1 MNSEQVVTSHC
12 NMSDGSPNTGENSG
26 MQHNYSMR
34 KQHRNV
40 RNHHYPIV
48 LRRWG
53 ALLLVVCL
61 YSWLSATAQAAD
73 TSQSGEGTTMTTHPS
88 VLAAAIA
95 AEGETATWNQN
106 LTNEY
111 TVGDAVWALD
121 RRGMRG
127 TVSAGEQGGMKLY
140 AQPTGKDMVL
150 MTDLIPVDDQT
161 ETEQQTPSPMQ
172 AGLVFRTD
180 EQGQQGYEVLVV
192 RNGNRI
198 TACLQQSDG
207 TIIQQSQHSYP
218 SESGVKHRLELHV
231 QDHHMQ
237 LYVDGYAQPAL
248 DTEQLTDGADAD
260 MAGIIVRSGAASFQD
275 TYRMTRQQFYGEDYR
290 PAYHYSAL
298 RGWASD
304 PNGLVYYDGEYHVFH
319 QDGGRWAHAV
329 STDLL
334 HWKNLPFALEW
345 NQLGHIWS
353 GSTIADEHNV
363 SGLFDGT
370 TEGGGLIAYY
380 TSYTPTQHNGNQKI
394 GIAYSSDRGR
404 TWRYP
409 TDRPVVI
416 DNPGKSVTE
425 AGGWDFRDPKI
436 VRDDANNRWVM
447 VVSGGDHVRLFV
459 SNNLLDWTLTDN
471 FGYGNY
477 IRGGVWECP
486 DLFPLQAADGTVK
499 WVLMISTGANP
510 NTEGS
515 DAEYF
520 VGQLRADGKFI
531 NDNPAG
537 TVLKTD
543 WGKEFYASMSFAG
556 LPQQQRIVMA
566 WMTNWD
572 YAFDQ
577 PTGDWKG
584 VLTIPR
590 QLTLISTPSGYRLS
604 QQPVQQLNTLRT
616 PLWQTQATEL
626 TPDSPNLLAGL
637 SSASYEIEAEVR
649 LPQQQP
655 ASSFGFRL
663 LANGDGTQFTEVG
676 YTAADQQLFID
687 RSQSGITNFSP
698 LFRTRQQ
705 ATLAPTDGVIRLRI
719 LVDRSTVEIFANNGQ
734 TVFSSI
740 VFPDAAS
747 RQMSLYTTGGNVQI
761 VSLKVNRLSNVWD
774 SQRP

>member
-1 MNSEQVVTSHC
+1 MMLQGGGNLGSEQCIIGHASR
-12 NMSDGSPNTGENSG
+12 NDANDRGRPNTSVVLENRSNSSKKGGIAIRRLWTLLFTIGLYSG
-26 MQHNYSMR
+26 MT
-34 KQHRNV
+34 
-40 RNHHYPIV
+40 
-48 LRRWG
+48 
-53 ALLLVVCL
+53 
-61 YSWLSATAQAAD
+61 ATAQAAD
-73 TSQSGEGTTMTTHPS
+73 TPQSGASTMTGTHS
-88 VLAAAIA
+88 SILAAAIA
-95 AEGETATWNQN
+95 PGGETATWNYN
-106 LTNEY
+106 LTGEY
-111 TVGDAVWALD
+111 TLGDAVWALD

-127 TVSAGEQGGMKLY
+127 TVSTGGVGGMKLY
-140 AQPTGKDMVL
+140 AQPSGQDMVL
-150 MTDLIPVDDQT
+150 MTDLIPVD
-161 ETEQQTPSPMQ
+161 ELAPMQ
-172 AGLVFRTD
+172 AGLMLRTD
-180 EQGQQGYEVLVV
+180 EQGQQGYQVLLI
-192 RNGNRI
+192 RNDDRI
-198 TACLQQSDG
+198 TARLQKSNG
-207 TIIQQSQHSYP
+207 TVIQQSQQSYP

-231 QDHHMQ
+231 EGSQLQ

-248 DTEQLTDGADAD
+248 DTEQLTAGADASL
-260 MAGIIVRSGAASFQD
+260 AGIVVLSGAASFQD
-275 TYRMTRQQFYGEDYR
+275 TYRMTPAQFYGEDYR
-290 PAYHYSAL
+290 PGYHYSAL

-304 PNGLVYYDGEYHVFH
+304 PNGLIYYQGEYHLFH

-363 SGLFDGT
+363 SGLFNDT
-370 TEGGGLIAYY
+370 SGGLIAYY
-380 TSYTPTQHNGNQKI
+380 TSYTPSSHNGNQKI

-404 TWRYP
+404 TWRYSM
-409 TDRPVVI
+409 DRPVVI
-416 DNPGKSVTE
+416 DNPGKSATDP
-425 AGGWDFRDPKI
+425 GGWDFRDPKV
-436 VRDDANNRWVM
+436 VRDEANHRWVM

-459 SNNLLDWTLTDN
+459 STNLLDWTLTDN
-471 FGYGNY
+471 FGYANY

-520 VGQLRADGKFI
+520 IGQLSPEGKFV

-537 TVLKTD
+537 KVLKTD

-572 YAFDQ
+572 YAFEQ

-590 QLTLISTPSGYRLS
+590 QLSLVSTPDGWRLS
-604 QQPVQQLNTLRT
+604 QQPVQQLNALRS
-616 PLWQTQATEL
+616 PLLHAGAMEL
-626 TPDSPNLLAGL
+626 QPGSTNLLADL
-637 SSASYEIEAEVR
+637 SAASYEIEAELR
-649 LPQQQP
+649 LPKQQP
-655 ASSFGFRL
+655 AHSFGFRL
-663 LANGDGTQFTEVG
+663 LENDTGTQFTKVG
-676 YTAADQQLFID
+676 YTVADHKLLID

-698 LFRTRQQ
+698 LFRTLQQ
-705 ATLAPTDGVIRLRI
+705 TTLQQTDGIIRLRI
-719 LVDRSTVEIFANNGQ
+719 LVDRSTVEVFADNGQ

-747 RQMSLYTTGGNVQI
+747 RRMSFYTEGGNVQV
-761 VSLKVNRLSNVWD
+761 VSLKVNRLSSVWD
-774 SQRP
+774 

>member
-1 MNSEQVVTSHC
+1 MDSKQVVTFDC
-12 NMSDGSPNTGENSG
+12 NRISDGSMITDSGSETKPNSMLNKY
-26 MQHNYSMR
+26 HYS
-34 KQHRNV
+34 NG
-40 RNHHYPIV
+40 I
-48 LRRWG
+48 RRLG
-53 ALLLVVCL
+53 ALLFAACL
-61 YSWLSATAQAAD
+61 YSWLSSTVQAAEV
-73 TSQSGEGTTMTTHPS
+73 SQSGESSMTNHPS

-95 AEGETATWNQN
+95 AEGETATWNHN
-106 LTNEY
+106 GSHEY

-127 TVSAGEQGGMKLY
+127 VVLEGGQGGMKLY
-140 AQPTGKDMVL
+140 AQPTGTNLVL
-150 MTDLIPVDDQT
+150 MTDLMPVDEQLPTQT
-161 ETEQQTPSPMQ
+161 QAPME
-172 AGLVFRTD
+172 AGLVLRTD
-180 EQGQQGYEVLVV
+180 EQGQQGYQVLLI
-192 RNGNRI
+192 RNDHRI
-198 TACLQQSDG
+198 TARLQQSDG
-207 TIIQQSQHSYP
+207 TIIQQSQQSYP
-218 SESGVKHRLELHV
+218 SESGAKHRLELHV
-231 QDHHMQ
+231 QDHHLQ

-248 DTEQLTDGADAD
+248 DTEQLTDGADED
-260 MAGIIVRSGAASFQD
+260 MAGIVVVSGAASFQD
-275 TYRMTRQQFYGEDYR
+275 TYRMTQQQFYGEDYR

-304 PNGLVYYDGEYHVFH
+304 PNGLIYYKGEYHLFH

-370 TEGGGLIAYY
+370 TEGGLIAYY
-380 TSYTPTQHNGNQKI
+380 TSYTPTEHNGNQKI
-394 GIAYSSDRGR
+394 GIAYSTDRGR

-416 DNPGKSVTE
+416 DNPGKRATE
-425 AGGWDFRDPKI
+425 LGGWDFRDPKI
-436 VRDDANNRWVM
+436 VRDDAHNRWVM

-459 SNNLLDWTLTDN
+459 STNLLDWTLTDN

-520 VGQLRADGKFI
+520 IGQLDSAGKFI

-556 LPQQQRIVMA
+556 LPQHQRIVMA

-572 YAFDQ
+572 YAFEQ

-590 QLTLISTPSGYRLS
+590 QLSLVSTPNGWRLS
-604 QQPVQQLNTLRT
+604 QQPVEQLNTLRT
-616 PLWQTQATEL
+616 PLLQTQAITL
-626 TPDSPNLLAGL
+626 QPDSPDLLAGL
-637 SSASYEIEAEVR
+637 SSASYEIQAEIR

-663 LANGDGTQFTEVG
+663 LENGDSTQFTEIG
-676 YTAADQQLFID
+676 YMAADQQLFID
-687 RSQSGITNFSP
+687 RAQSGITNFSP

-705 ATLAPTDGVIRLRI
+705 ATLPATDGIIRLRI
-719 LVDRSTVEIFANNGQ
+719 LVDRSTVEVFANNGQ

-740 VFPDAAS
+740 VFPDATS
-747 RQMSLYTTGGNVQI
+747 RQMSLYTTGGHMQI
-761 VSLKVNRLSNVWD
+761 VSLKVHRLSNVWD

>member
-1 MNSEQVVTSHC
+1 MDSQQDIMGNANASRS
-12 NMSDGSPNTGENSG
+12 SDQNGTE
-26 MQHNYSMR
+26 R
-34 KQHRNV
+34 K
-40 RNHHYPIV
+40 YPIV
-48 LRRWG
+48 PSQSIIIIRRLVM
-53 ALLLVVCL
+53 LLLAVCL
-61 YSWLSATAQAAD
+61 YSGITTTVQAAD
-73 TSQSGEGTTMTTHPS
+73 MPQSGGTSTMTTTHPS
-88 VLAAAIA
+88 ILAAAVA
-95 AEGETATWNQN
+95 PEGETAAWNYN
-106 LTNEY
+106 LTGEY
-111 TVGDAVWALD
+111 TVGNASWALD

-127 TVSAGEQGGMKLY
+127 TVLAGREGGMKIY
-140 AQPTGKDMVL
+140 AQPTGQDMVL
-150 MTDLIPVDDQT
+150 MTDLIPVDD
-161 ETEQQTPSPMQ
+161 PAPMQ
-172 AGLVFRTD
+172 AGLLLRTD
-180 EQGQQGYEVLVV
+180 EQGQQGYQVLLI
-192 RNGNRI
+192 RNDHRI
-198 TACLQQSDG
+198 IARLQRPDG
-207 TIIQQSQHSYP
+207 TVIQQSQQSYP

-231 QDHHMQ
+231 QGTHLQ
-237 LYVDGYAQPAL
+237 LYVDGYGQPAL
-248 DTEQLTDGADAD
+248 DSEQLTAGADAG
-260 MAGIIVRSGAASFQD
+260 MAGIVVLSGAASFQD
-275 TYRMTRQQFYGEDYR
+275 TYRMTKEQFYGEDYR

-304 PNGLVYYDGEYHVFH
+304 PNGLIYDEGEYHLFH

-345 NQLGHIWS
+345 NELGHIWS
-353 GSTIADEHNV
+353 GSAIADEHNA
-363 SGLFDGT
+363 SGLFDDTGR
-370 TEGGGLIAYY
+370 GLIAYY
-380 TSYTPTQHNGNQKI
+380 TSYTPTAHNGNQKI

-416 DNPGKSVTE
+416 DNPGKSATDP
-425 AGGWDFRDPKI
+425 GGWDFRDPKVI
-436 VRDDANNRWVM
+436 RDEANNRWVM

-459 SNNLLDWTLTDN
+459 STNLLDWTLTDN
-471 FGYGNY
+471 FGYADY

-520 VGQLRADGKFI
+520 IGELSPEGKFV

-537 TVLKTD
+537 KVLKTD

-572 YAFDQ
+572 YAFEQ

-590 QLTLISTPSGYRLS
+590 QLSLVSTPDGWRLS
-604 QQPVQQLNTLRT
+604 QQPVQQLNTLRS
-616 PLWQTQATEL
+616 PMLNKQAVEL
-626 TPDSPNLLAGL
+626 QPDSTNLLAGL
-637 SSASYEIEAEVR
+637 SAASYEIEAELR
-649 LPQQQP
+649 LPEQQP

-663 LANGDGTQFTEVG
+663 LENSNGTQFTDVG
-676 YTAADQQLFID
+676 YTVANHQLLID
-687 RSQSGITNFSP
+687 RSQSGITDFSP
-698 LFRTRQQ
+698 LFRTHQQ
-705 ATLAPTDGVIRLRI
+705 ATLRQTDGIIRLRI
-719 LVDRSTVEIFANNGQ
+719 LVDRSTVEVFADNGQ

-747 RQMSLYTTGGNVQI
+747 RQMSLYTEGGNVQV
-761 VSLKVNRLSNVWD
+761 VSLKVNRLSSIWD
-774 SQRP
+774 E